1 MSAATIASAAFQTGL
16 QPVDN
21 PMFAHNT
28 GNQTMSGR
36 DPTELLA
43 KAAGKSNR
51 KSAKLTRHTKQ
62 AAVLADLFGQLS
74 VQLAAGEVKAARTA
88 SHRAHALLEV
98 LAAMDAQDEH
108 PELASPKCDERKQA
122 AKAWSRLMRPTA
134 QTTAELR
141 SHFEARRFSY
151 IRLAPLP
158 PLPAPKPRETYKG
171 GIYETVF
178 LPDDPKLAKKLGL
191 PESYTFRHGVTNA
204 GFQRSLHAA
213 IERKLPPSK
222 HTSILVQ
229 SVLQGASDGI
239 GMAFNWLRVA
249 NYGRHW
255 SERHQD
261 VRYSIYSTSHAEAAA
276 ALADERSGKKP
287 KGYGRLV

>member
-1 MSAATIASAAFQTGL
+1 
-16 QPVDN
+16 
-21 PMFAHNT
+21 
-28 GNQTMSGR
+28 MSGR
-36 DPTELLA
+36 DPIELLA
-43 KAAGKSNR
+43 KAVGKSNR
-51 KSAKLTRHTKQ
+51 KKAKQTRHMKQ
-62 AAVLADLFGQLS
+62 ATVLADLFGSLS
-74 VQLAAGEVKAARTA
+74 AQLAVGEVKSARTA

-141 SHFEARRFSY
+141 SHYEERRFSY

-178 LPDDPKLAKKLGL
+178 LPDDPKLAKELGL

-204 GFQRSLHAA
+204 GFKLSLHWA

-222 HTSILVQ
+222 RGDIYVQ
-229 SVLQGASDGI
+229 SMLQTGPDQTW
-239 GMAFNWLRVA
+239 AFNTLRV
-249 NYGRHW
+249 HK
-255 SERHQD
+255 ERVKWDDQVQHA
-261 VRYSIYSTSHAEAAA
+261 RYSIHSTTHAEAAA
-276 ALADERSGKKP
+276 ELAAERKGKKV
-287 KGYGRLV
+287 KGYGRLS